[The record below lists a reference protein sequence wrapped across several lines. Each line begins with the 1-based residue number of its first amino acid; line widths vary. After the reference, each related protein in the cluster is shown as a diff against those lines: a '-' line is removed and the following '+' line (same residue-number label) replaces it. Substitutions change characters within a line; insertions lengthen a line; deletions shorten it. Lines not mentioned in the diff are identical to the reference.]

1 MIWRFSSTSP
11 SFKNIQNLVMCDQF
25 SFNKMTIFI
34 NIAPYKIL
42 DPCKRCFLLWKSPFS
57 VASSPDEI
65 HENFAIQNFLYP
77 SKRCF
82 PLWKSPFSVASP
94 PDQNQKIRMLHFLCA
109 APASSATCQ
118 SDSISLNLAVW
129 HTIIPSEF
137 ENPLTLATFT
147 SIKEL
152 FSARSP
158 PGILCVDK
166 ITMNKLPAQREN
178 FLKIHAFFV

>member
-1 MIWRFSSTSP
+1 MY
-11 SFKNIQNLVMCDQF
+11 DQF

-65 HENFAIQNFLYP
+65 HENFAIQNFLFP
-77 SKRCF
+77 CKRCF

-94 PDQNQKIRMLHFLCA
+94 PDQNQKIRMLHFPCA

-118 SDSISLNLAVW
+118 SDSISLNFTVW
-129 HTIIPSEF
+129 HTIVPSES

-147 SIKEL
+147 SIKEA
-152 FSARSP
+152 FSTRSP

-178 FLKIHAFFV
+178 FLRWIPFSNRIS